1 MGVLCKPFNF
11 TLCVAAFISIAF
23 QCLQRHLALWY
34 IHIHNIE
41 HSLVPRLPPAFR
53 RLQHGK
59 TGRKKSGSLGT
70 RLYRT
75 HAHTCTH
82 THAHTHSHTHTYMY
96 KHTHIHTHTHTCIN
110 THTFTHTHTGPREN
124 ISLHCSVVLQKC
136 REKRRNHFWFQGRM
150 ISV

>member
-82 THAHTHSHTHTYMY
+82 THTHTHSYIHTYMY
-96 KHTHIHTHTHTCIN
+96 THTQ
-110 THTFTHTHTGPREN
+110 GPGRTYLYIARLYCRNVERRGEI
-124 ISLHCSVVLQKC
+124 ISGS
-136 REKRRNHFWFQGRM
+136 RAE
-150 ISV
+150 